1 MMFIREKENRKK
13 KKRRRPHPW
22 GRRQRLGA
30 RIRAQWRGPAV
41 LTSHMGGA
49 CSEPECS
56 GAESGPCGFGTDEVV
71 EYGVGIAFAR
81 DSTVD
86 TEPVDKFTSWS
97 SDLKLLC

>member
-1 MMFIREKENRKK
+1 MFFFVFEKKLKYRETK
-13 KKRRRPHPW
+13 W
-22 GRRQRLGA
+22 GR
-30 RIRAQWRGPAV
+30 
-41 LTSHMGGA
+41 TSDMGGA

-86 TEPVDKFTSWS
+86 TERVDKFSSWS